1 MEQENL
7 SSRYEWPVEMGD
19 VGPLV
24 VKRENPVGPRP
35 RGGEYRCE
43 AQRRTSS

>member
-7 SSRYEWPVEMGD
+7 LSRYEWPVEMGAI
-19 VGPLV
+19 GSLV
-24 VKRENPVGPRP
+24 VKRENPGWPRP
-35 RGGEYRCE
+35 AGGEYRSE

>member
-7 SSRYEWPVEMGD
+7 SSRYVWPVEMGA

-24 VKRENPVGPRP
+24 VKRENPVWPGP
-35 RGGEYRCE
+35 RGGEYRSE

>member
-19 VGPLV
+19 VYPLV
-24 VKRENPVGPRP
+24 VKREN
-35 RGGEYRCE
+35 GEFYRSVH
-43 AQRRTSS
+43 AAAA